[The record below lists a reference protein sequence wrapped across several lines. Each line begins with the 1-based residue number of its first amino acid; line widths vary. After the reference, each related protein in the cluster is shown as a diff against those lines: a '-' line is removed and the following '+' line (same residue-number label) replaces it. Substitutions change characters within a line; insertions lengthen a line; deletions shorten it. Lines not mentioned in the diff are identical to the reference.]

1 MSDVEAASPQNSRGP
16 ENPPDYV
23 ELDMSTDHDAASSFQ
38 SQYESSEGGEENV
51 FSGPR
56 EWSEY
61 VRKESRDLMRKCKR
75 KARIMR
81 ILSGI
86 FAILSAGTSIYLI
99 LVSLATAIVTA
110 LNETYETSDYVIIAL
125 SSLAVT
131 LESAKYVFKYNKR
144 SIYFK
149 QTRIQYRRI
158 YRKMAKYLYT
168 QSTDKIAGL
177 LSNAYSNFDQLDLDA
192 HKANFNEFSDLAK
205 YQTASVDQASFQTPL
220 K

>member
-1 MSDVEAASPQNSRGP
+1 MSDSELASPVRPQDI
-16 ENPPDYV
+16 ETPPDYV
-23 ELDMSTDHDAASSFQ
+23 DLDVSTDYEAPSSFQ
-38 SQYESSEGGEENV
+38 SHYESTGEGEDYV
-51 FSGPR
+51 FSGPQ
-56 EWSEY
+56 EWSQY

-86 FAILSAGTSIYLI
+86 FGILSAATSIYVI

-110 LNETYETSDYVIIAL
+110 INENYETRDYVIIAL

-158 YRKMAKYLYT
+158 YRKVVKYLYT

-192 HKANFNEFSDLAK
+192 HKANFNEFSDFKKFETNSAE
-205 YQTASVDQASFQTPL
+205 QTTFQRTL